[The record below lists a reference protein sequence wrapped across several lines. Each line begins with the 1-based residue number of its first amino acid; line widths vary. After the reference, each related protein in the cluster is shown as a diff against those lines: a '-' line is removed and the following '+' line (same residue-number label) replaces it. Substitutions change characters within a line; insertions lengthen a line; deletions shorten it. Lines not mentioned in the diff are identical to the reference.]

1 VGALVRRR
9 ARYGARLAAVGGG
22 RSTTT
27 AARGLAAGIVGPL
40 LSRHRALAIE
50 RAARGAENLGA
61 LAGARLAAR
70 DFEPVATRTPF
81 RPSVPPPART
91 RRRRRRA
98 GDGALILLYHRVA
111 HTVDDPLGMCVSPSA
126 FAEQLDVLAATRRI
140 VTLEELAAQR
150 EPGTVAITFDDGY
163 RDNATTAAPALAARG
178 LPWTLFASTGHLD
191 ERRAFWWDEVTR
203 AFAAT
208 HPESPAELRL
218 ALPGGPRAWRVA
230 TPATRIRARDALLA
244 ALQGLHP
251 DAIAVAVDGLLEW
264 ARPTGEPGLPPPM
277 TVSELCELARTGVA
291 IGAHTRTHR
300 GLAYASPDEQRMDIG
315 RSRDDLER
323 WLGRPPTAFAY
334 PFGVPGA
341 DVDAS
346 AMRIVRE
353 LGFACAVVNAPG
365 FIGARSDAFALPRV
379 AVAGL
384 RGEAFARW
392 LREHAG

>member
-1 VGALVRRR
+1 VR
-9 ARYGARLAAVGGG
+9 
-22 RSTTT
+22 T
-27 AARGLAAGIVGPL
+27 
-40 LSRHRALAIE
+40 H
-50 RAARGAENLGA
+50 
-61 LAGARLAAR
+61 
-70 DFEPVATRTPF
+70 
-81 RPSVPPPART
+81 
-91 RRRRRRA
+91 RRRRGRA

-111 HTVDDPLGMCVSPSA
+111 DTVDDPLGMCVSPPA

-203 AFAAT
+203 AFAGA
-208 HPESPAELRL
+208 HPKSRAELRL

-230 TPATRIRARDALLA
+230 TPSTRVRARDALLVALHGLDAYTIA
-244 ALQGLHP
+244 A
-251 DAIAVAVDGLLEW
+251 AVDGTREW
-264 ARPTGEPGLPPPM
+264 AGPDAPPGPPLPM
-277 TVSELCELARTGVA
+277 TVSELCELARSGVA
-291 IGAHTRTHR
+291 IGAHSRTHR
-300 GLAYASPDEQRMDIG
+300 SLAFVTADEQRADIG
-315 RSRDDLER
+315 RSREDLER

-365 FIGARSDAFALPRV
+365 LIGSRSDAFALSRA
-379 AVAGL
+379 AVPGL
-384 RGEAFARW
+384 SGEAFARW
-392 LREHAG
+392 LHRHAG